1 MTESP
6 WPKIE
11 EGVRM
16 LRGIEYEDGFACKT
30 PNPSLDSVA
39 TGVVRRWLLHQG
51 NQEGPESWDFPG
63 GPVVKTPHSQCR
75 GPGFDPWSGN

>member
-11 EGVRM
+11 EGVRT
-16 LRGIEYEDGFACKT
+16 LRDIEYEDAFACKT

-51 NQEGPESWDFPG
+51 NQEGPES
-63 GPVVKTPHSQCR
+63 
-75 GPGFDPWSGN
+75 